1 MDQFKKATWVQMCC
15 DVYGSRR
22 KGHGHRI
29 RSSVNF
35 AERFLQLT
43 VELLGRGREVG
54 VGIHTGSLN
63 IRITYHNFKRQQ

>member
-1 MDQFKKATWVQMCC
+1 MCC

-22 KGHGHRI
+22 KGHGHRV

-43 VELLGRGREVG
+43 VELLGGGGEVS
-54 VGIHTGSLN
+54 VGIHTSSLN
-63 IRITYHNFKRQQ
+63 IRMTCHNFERQQ